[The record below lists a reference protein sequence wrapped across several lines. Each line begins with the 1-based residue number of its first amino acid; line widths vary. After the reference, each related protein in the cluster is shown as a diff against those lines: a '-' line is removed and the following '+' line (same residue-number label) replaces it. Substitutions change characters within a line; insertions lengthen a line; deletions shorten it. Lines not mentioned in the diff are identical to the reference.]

1 MLKRVLMDNN
11 KQFELVPYK
20 WGELVK
26 LVQRNT
32 RTTNKI
38 LLEESGVSAPTLVK
52 MRSGMNRSVNALLAI
67 FGKMGVKVFIEI
79 PEDQG
84 LASIIKNLNK

>member
-1 MLKRVLMDNN
+1 MDNN